1 MARYAVLTVHAG
13 TQRCIGHAESLR
25 EGESQCLRL
34 LLCLCLTLRTRIRA
48 SPGRFWI
55 LRRTAMLRCSW
66 GCKTRTASS
75 TTSHF
80 ARSCSIA
87 WPPRK
92 SPYRRLR
99 GVLAVFWQVPRQ
111 STRSEEHTSELQSL

>member
-1 MARYAVLTVHAG
+1 MPCGRRAFQMGAWLAFNAFSALDDLSAKSARYAVLTVHAG

-34 LLCLCLTLRTRIRA
+34 LRCLCLTLRTRMRA

-66 GCKTRTASS
+66 GCRTRTASS
-75 TTSHF
+75 NTS
-80 ARSCSIA
+80 
-87 WPPRK
+87 
-92 SPYRRLR
+92 
-99 GVLAVFWQVPRQ
+99 
-111 STRSEEHTSELQSL
+111 RSEERREGHEGEARG